1 MNGRMLCTVGIWN
14 APRSANAKRALYAV
28 VLLLLSLLISS
39 HLTAAY
45 RIPPP
50 PHATPCWLTHQLRS
64 SIEAAAKNEWET
76 PRRLGST
83 RISARVDRF
92 EYCEH
97 PDTHQKGGCGVAA
110 SETRSTRFMF
120 KVNVKR
126 STTRRTRPGNRQR
139 RRLFTDD
146 GRRRC
151 RR

>member
-1 MNGRMLCTVGIWN
+1 MHRWHLERT
-14 APRSANAKRALYAV
+14 AV
-28 VLLLLSLLISS
+28 SQCETCSLRRRPPPPLAIDLIPFDRCVSNSS
-39 HLTAAY
+39 
-45 RIPPP
+45 PPP

-97 PDTHQKGGCGVAA
+97 PDTHQKGGCSVAA

-126 STTRRTRPGNRQR
+126 STTRRTRPVNRQR